1 MPAPDD
7 GSGAA
12 YRRGQQDGET
22 DARLAG
28 HDQHFALING
38 NLAVIS
44 EQLRAMTLAVQRLGD
59 QAEASARTVVSTA
72 AALKEAEAARRASTE
87 QAWSPLTKIF
97 AVIAALAAVVGIYF
111 AIKRGGG

>member
-1 MPAPDD
+1 MPAPEDD
-7 GSGAA
+7 GVAA

-28 HDQHFALING
+28 HDQHFASING
-38 NLAVIS
+38 SLATIS

-59 QAEASARTVVSTA
+59 QAEANARTVVTTA
-72 AALKEAEAARRASTE
+72 AALKEAEAGRRSSAE

-111 AIKRGGG
+111 AFKRGGS